1 MKGSRAR
8 NVFLHLESA
17 RIREQTTTT
26 KIIAFCF
33 PSAFDF
39 IEYIALQR
47 KNNKKRKL
55 TAGKQ

>member
-8 NVFLHLESA
+8 NSFSHLKSA
-17 RIREQTTTT
+17 QIQEQTTTT

-47 KNNKKRKL
+47 KINEKRKL
-55 TAGKQ
+55 TGGK